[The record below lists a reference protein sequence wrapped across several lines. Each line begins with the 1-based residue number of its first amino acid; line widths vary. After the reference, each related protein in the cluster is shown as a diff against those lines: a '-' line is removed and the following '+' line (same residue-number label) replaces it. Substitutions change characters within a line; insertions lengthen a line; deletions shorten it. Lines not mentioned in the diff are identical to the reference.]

1 MKIKFLLH
9 VLLILI
15 LTEQFISSQTL
26 AKYEP
31 QSGCYIGA
39 FIQNDINVNGMISNF
54 EALVGKKHTGYL
66 TYTAVS
72 SPFPKAFVDSCKK
85 YGAFVQ
91 IGFEPDTAFR
101 DVVDGPHLRN
111 WAREAARSGVPIFLR
126 FASEMNGDWVP
137 WFGSPTLYK
146 EKWRL
151 MHRIMKEEAPNIVMV
166 WCPNWRPDIPND
178 TSRNIMA
185 YYPGDEYVDWVGVN
199 FYMWGPVYDSLM
211 NETGISTLSKLG
223 AVYNKFPN
231 KPIMICEWAAAS
243 REWRGN
249 PPLPRITTDYCINHM
264 NQLYSTLQQ
273 YFPRVKGVFWF
284 NYDSHLINKSDFSLT
299 NNPAVLNAYKNVIQN
314 PYFITNLNLNIPV
327 ISIPHKVVKLI
338 DTIRFEITCSRPI
351 IEAKLFISNSE
362 IQTINSEPWMFVVDF
377 SGYNDGDLEIEI
389 RAKTIDGYEGRGY
402 QILEVDNNNDYFSF
416 IIDNSDSL
424 FTGFGGWLSTSQPDR
439 YGNDY
444 YVLPPNSN
452 AYGEWTFIPPFSG
465 SVKLYAFWS
474 AHPNRSL
481 NAPYSIFQTG
491 GIPILVWVNQ
501 RENGGQWNLLAEF
514 NIAENE
520 PVKVRL
526 SSASDGYCIADAIKF
541 YRNTTNVEYSN
552 HVPTDFNLYPNYP
565 NPFNSSTRISFSL
578 KETGFT
584 TLKVYSLLGR
594 EVKTLI
600 SENLEGNRTY
610 NISFDGDNLVSGVY
624 LLKLKQKDKVRTIK
638 MMLMK

>member
-1 MKIKFLLH
+1 MRKLNIISLILFFLIKFSFAQ
-9 VLLILI
+9 I
-15 LTEQFISSQTL
+15 L

-54 EALVGKKHTGYL
+54 ENLVGKKHAGYL

-85 YGAFVQ
+85 YNAFVQ

-111 WAREAARSGVPIFLR
+111 WAREAARTGIPIFLR

-151 MHRIMKEEAPNIVMV
+151 MYNIMKEEAPNVVMV

-185 YYPGDEYVDWVGVN
+185 YYPGDDYVDWVGVN
-199 FYMWGPVYDSLM
+199 FYMWGPIYDSLM

-223 AVYNKFPN
+223 SVYNKFPN

-249 PPLPRITTDYCINHM
+249 PPLPKITTDYCINHM
-264 NQLYSTLQQ
+264 QQLCQNLQQ
-273 YFPRVKGVFWF
+273 FFPRVKGVFWF
-284 NYDSHLINKSDFSLT
+284 DYDSHLINNSDFSLT
-299 NNPAVLNAYKNVIQN
+299 NNPAVLNAYRTVIQSS
-314 PYFITNLNLNIPV
+314 YFITHINLNVPSIA
-327 ISIPHKVVKLI
+327 ISEKVVRGV
-338 DTIRFEITCSRPI
+338 DTICVQIQCTRPI
-351 IEAKLFISNSE
+351 AEAKIFIDGVFL
-362 IQTINSEPWMFVVDF
+362 QTIYSSPYEFIIDF
-377 SGYNDGDLEIEI
+377 SSFTDGQHEVEVRSI
-389 RAKTIDGYEGRGY
+389 TIDGYEGRGY
-402 QILEVDNNNDYFSF
+402 HIIEIDNNDDLVSL

-424 FTGFGGWLSTSQPDR
+424 FTGSGGWISTSQPDR

-452 AYGEWTFIPPFSG
+452 AYGEWSFTSDFSG
-465 SVKLYAFWS
+465 LIKLFAMWS

-481 NAPYSIFQTG
+481 NARYIVYLLPSDSMIVSI
-491 GIPILVWVNQ
+491 NQ
-501 RENGGQWNLLAEF
+501 RENGGVWNYLGDFSL
-514 NIAENE
+514 IENQTIK
-520 PVKVRL
+520 VKL
-526 SSASDGYCIADAIKF
+526 ISSTDGYCIADALKF
-541 YRNTTNVEYSN
+541 YRNTTSVENRQIS
-552 HVPTDFNLYPNYP
+552 VTDFQLVQNFP
-565 NPFNSSTRISFSL
+565 NPFNSSTNLQFSL
-578 KETGFT
+578 KESGFIN
-584 TLKVYSLLGR
+584 LKIYNSLGA
-594 EVKTLI
+594 EVQNL
-600 SENLEGNRTY
+600 LEGYFESGKIYSIIFEGN
-610 NISFDGDNLVSGVY
+610 DLPSGVY
-624 LLKLKQKDKVRTIK
+624 FARLIQNRNFNTIK
-638 MMLMK
+638 MLLLK